1 MNNTLEITLEH
12 ITKHLNTYLENKK
25 ESDIRITHDNK
36 IFLAEIYSGSH
47 KVNTGLGGLKMFFNN
62 LGNDISFFK
71 VEYNGK
77 ILNKEEKEGLIVSI
91 SK

>member
-1 MNNTLEITLEH
+1 MNTTLGITLEH

-36 IFLAEIYSGSH
+36 VFFVEIYSGSH
-47 KVNTGLGGLKMFFNN
+47 KVNTGLSGLKMFLKE

-77 ILNKEEKEGLIVSI
+77 ILNKEEKEELI
-91 SK
+91 KDLFK